1 MRISVY
7 LRSALRGL
15 RQSAGQ
21 FIAITLIIFMGVL
34 LFVGIKSVG
43 PDLEATVQNYV
54 DQHKVSDLT
63 VTGTAGLI
71 ATDLE
76 LVQQTKGV
84 QAELGHS
91 FPFADEKKGLNLQ
104 VYSYTKKQQQNTL
117 QLVKG
122 AYPKI
127 AQEILVDSALKKQ
140 YPIGS
145 KLTITSDQLKQKEF
159 KVTGFIESPL
169 YVDRAEKGT
178 TNIGDGSLDGYVYLP
193 EAAFSGK
200 VYSIMYL
207 RFSDLDHLPIAS
219 QAYESVLD
227 KKEEKIQGRF
237 DQRKN
242 ERRQELIAQGEVEIT
257 KQREKLD
264 SAQTQL
270 EAGQQALAQ
279 QKAQLNGAENEEVAA
294 TEAALLAKQTEITSS
309 LEKISAAQSE
319 LQKIKTPNYILTERS
334 ANPGFSEFT
343 SLFSRI
349 DAIGNVFPVFF
360 FLIGVLITFTTITRM
375 VEEDRS
381 EIGTLKALGYRN
393 SEISQKYLLYAFLTG
408 ASGTILGI
416 LAGSKL
422 IPPLVFSM
430 LKKINV
436 FTFYPTH
443 FWIWPILLAIA
454 ASFIATLV
462 STIYILVKDL
472 RERPMMLLMPKAPK
486 PGKRIILEYIKPFW
500 RRLSFNQKV
509 TYRNLFRYKARMI
522 LTILGIAGCT
532 GLMVAGFGLRDS
544 IGKVAERQFTQ
555 LTHYEA
561 LVSLEDGI
569 SAADTKKIGQRI
581 DANSKA
587 EKSLLLHTEQVKFK
601 QTNVSDQTATLYA
614 AAKPA
619 QLKSYFTLKK
629 MTSDSATQP
638 TKEGAIISK
647 ELAKI
652 FDVSVGET
660 LKMQTAAGKTVKLK
674 VAGITQNYLGHNV
687 FIDQNYLKQLT
698 QEQPLANTFLVKTK
712 KMTSQEEK
720 KLAKVLQKTGRVLA
734 TTFLSDQINKQ
745 ATANANLQPIVLL
758 FIVLSGTLAFVVLFN
773 LTNINISER
782 ERELATIKVLGF
794 YDQEV
799 TMHIVRENI
808 VFTIFGILFGF
819 GIGKL
824 LTWFIITMAAS
835 DLLSFPLIIPASG
848 YLISAGM
855 TILFSLIVTLITH
868 RKLKKIDMIG
878 ALKSNE

>member
-1 MRISVY
+1 MKISVY

-43 PDLEATVQNYV
+43 PDLEETVQNYV

-63 VTGTAGLI
+63 ITGTAGLT

-76 LVQQTKGV
+76 IVQQVKGIH
-84 QAELGHS
+84 AELGHS

-104 VYSYTKKQQQNTL
+104 VYSYPKKEQQNTL

-122 AYPKI
+122 AYPKV

-145 KLTITSDQLKQKEF
+145 KLVIASDQLKQKEF

-169 YVDRAEKGT
+169 YVDRTEKGT

-193 EAAFSGK
+193 EAAFSSK
-200 VYSIMYL
+200 VYSTMYV

-219 QAYESVLD
+219 QAYESALD
-227 KKEEKIQGRF
+227 KKEEKIQDRF
-237 DQRKN
+237 DQRKKT
-242 ERRQELIAQGEVEIT
+242 RRQELIAQGEVEIA
-257 KQREKLD
+257 KQQKELD
-264 SAQTQL
+264 PAQTQL
-270 EAGQQALAQ
+270 
-279 QKAQLNGAENEEVAA
+279 AA
-294 TEAALLAKQTEITSS
+294 
-309 LEKISAAQSE
+309 

-343 SLFSRI
+343 SLSSRI

-393 SEISQKYLLYAFLTG
+393 SEISKKYLLYAFLTG

-416 LAGSKL
+416 LAGTKL
-422 IPPLVFSM
+422 VPPLVFSM

-436 FTFYPTH
+436 FPYYPTH

-454 ASFIATLV
+454 ASLVATLV
-462 STIYILVKDL
+462 ATIYILAKDL
-472 RERPMMLLMPKAPK
+472 RERPMTLLMPKAPK

-544 IGKVAERQFTQ
+544 IGKVADRQFTQ

-561 LVSLEDGI
+561 LVSLEDGL
-569 SAADTKKIGQRI
+569 SAANTKEVERVI

-587 EKSLLLHTEQVKFK
+587 EKCLLLHTEQVKFK

-629 MTSDSATQP
+629 MTGDSATQP
-638 TKEGAIISK
+638 TKAGAIISK
-647 ELAKI
+647 DLAKI
-652 FDVSVGET
+652 FDVNVDET
-660 LKMQTAAGKTVKLK
+660 LKIQTAAGKTVKLK
-674 VAGITQNYLGHNV
+674 VAGITENYLGHNV

-698 QEQPLANTFLVKTK
+698 QETPLANTFLVKTK

-720 KLAKVLQKTGRVLA
+720 RSAKTLQKTGYVLA

-745 ATANANLQPIVLL
+745 AAANANLQPIVLL

-808 VFTIFGILFGF
+808 IFTIFGILFGF

-848 YLISAGM
+848 YLISTGM
-855 TILFSLIVTLITH
+855 TILFSLVVTLITH